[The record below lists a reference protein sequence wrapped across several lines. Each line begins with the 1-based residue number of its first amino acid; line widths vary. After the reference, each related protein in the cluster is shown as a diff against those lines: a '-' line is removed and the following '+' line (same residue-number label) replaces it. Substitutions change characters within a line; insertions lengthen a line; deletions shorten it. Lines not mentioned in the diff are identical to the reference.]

1 MPAADYFWR
10 DTEQLLSSLLQILP
24 GISGKPVSVNQAFR
38 YVHSIRSQAEYLRIS
53 ELISP
58 AGELEDRLGALRLE
72 KAEIEGDELS
82 QLCGIAQDL
91 QQVFLQLKETGGET
105 SEAVSSTTE
114 NPTDSLSIRTEN
126 NDSDLF
132 SHLIGTADQNA
143 LRHAVRTAER
153 NAEYMYWLHIKL
165 REQAEFRKHRKYLLL
180 HAVEQNLHVY
190 LHSDIDD
197 GESDDFA
204 VLFSGKQDEEEV
216 HRLLRSSGIGA
227 MQLQRLDFSQFLQR
241 IGESPACDPGLLGQA
256 DRVSLSLSSRSY
268 ESFLLG
274 LHLIRE
280 RFDERS
286 RAISQEL
293 LGLLS
298 ASGMV
303 PITDIVTELVPMAEQ
318 LADQQKKIVQC
329 RLMRSEEKV
338 PATVASVL
346 REALV
351 HLLRNAVDH
360 GIELPQER
368 LKKGKKA
375 AGTLRIELATDEN
388 WLDILLQDDG
398 RGISVPD
405 MPEDAGELLD
415 MLCQPGFS
423 SVGGGNTVTSGLTDS
438 GVGTPEGSTAVLS
451 GRGVGMDAV
460 RHSIENLLHGKIE
473 LITSA
478 ESGQEGTGFLLRI
491 PRNPAVL
498 SVLIVRDLKQKLW
511 AIPGLCIYDRF
522 RLSPDLVNQSA
533 DSNLYCQ
540 YEDRMIPLYNP
551 DGDRSSALPGNQL
564 IQAVRLA
571 YRGSEHVLVIHE
583 AIAEEG
589 VVLSTDRVFS
599 ELLQQHVQ
607 LWDPWNFIE
616 NL

>member
-1 MPAADYFWR
+1 MPAADFFWR
-10 DTEQLLSSLLQILP
+10 DTEQLLSSLVQILP

-53 ELISP
+53 ELICP
-58 AGELEDRLGALRLE
+58 AGDLEDKLGALRLE
-72 KAEIEGDELS
+72 KAEIEGDELAE
-82 QLCGIAQDL
+82 LCRVAQDL
-91 QQVFLQLKETGGET
+91 QQIFLQLKETGGE
-105 SEAVSSTTE
+105 SSGAGSRDIEALV
-114 NPTDSLSIRTEN
+114 DSRSFMPAE

-132 SHLIGTADQNA
+132 SRLIDGADQNT

-153 NAEYMYWLHIKL
+153 NAEHMYWLHLKL
-165 REQAEFRKHRKYLLL
+165 REQPEFRKHRKYLIL
-180 HAVEQNLHVY
+180 HTVEQNLHVC
-190 LHSDIDD
+190 LNSDIDD
-197 GESDDFA
+197 GSSDDFA

-216 HRLLRSSGIGA
+216 NRLLRSSGIKA
-227 MQLQRLDFSQFLQR
+227 MQLQRLEFKQFLQR

-256 DRVSLSLSSRSY
+256 DRVNLSLSSRSY

-303 PITDIVTELVPMAEQ
+303 PITDIISELVPMTEQ
-318 LADQQKKIVQC
+318 LADQQKKMVQC

-368 LKKGKKA
+368 LRKGKKA
-375 AGTLRIELATDEN
+375 AGTLRIELSTDED
-388 WLDILLQDDG
+388 WLDILIQDDG
-398 RGISVPD
+398 RGISIPG
-405 MPEDAGELLD
+405 MPEDTGELLD

-423 SVGGGNTVTSGLTDS
+423 SVAG
-438 GVGTPEGSTAVLS
+438 GSTVNSGGSDSDPGSAKSSAAVIS

-478 ESGQEGTGFLLRI
+478 VSGQEGTGFLLRI

-498 SVLIVRDLKQKLW
+498 SVLIVRDLKQELW

-522 RLSPDLVNQSA
+522 RLSSNIVNQSA
-533 DSNLYCQ
+533 DLNLYCQ
-540 YEDRMIPLYNP
+540 YEDRMIPLHDP
-551 DGDRSSALPGNQL
+551 DGSRKSSLPENQL
-564 IQAVRLA
+564 VQAVRLA
-571 YRGSEHVLVIHE
+571 YRGCEHLLVITE

-589 VVLSTDRVFS
+589 VVLSADRVFS
-599 ELLQQHVQ
+599 ELLQKHVQ
-607 LWDPWNFIE
+607 LWDPWEFIE
-616 NL
+616 RI